1 VILCQAGNAQIADT
15 PLKRMLTPTSAHPAK
30 KNVNFSMI
38 VPMKARMTESGKRI
52 TELIP
57 QKINRE
63 KPLQM
68 LKMTF

>member
-1 VILCQAGNAQIADT
+1 
-15 PLKRMLTPTSAHPAK
+15 MLTPTSAHPAK
-30 KNVNFSMI
+30 KNVNFSIIPATRRI